1 MKQPPCFMLAL
12 GGCLYNKARCAE
24 SNPYLMPYKVSHS
37 VFVIARIVWQLIY
50 KHFSYTEMPA
60 NVCEEYMFSCL
71 TDQPT
76 DPSQKEMRNLGV
88 ESPTVIFRGVVLL
101 W

>member
-1 MKQPPCFMLAL
+1 
-12 GGCLYNKARCAE
+12 
-24 SNPYLMPYKVSHS
+24 
-37 VFVIARIVWQLIY
+37 
-50 KHFSYTEMPA
+50 MPA

-88 ESPTVIFRGVVLL
+88 ESPTVIFRGAVLL
-101 W
+101 